1 MNNRVIPLQLVDFRN
16 FYLDIVLFLISPVLS
31 LYVSFKNLTYNRRS
45 IYIIGAFFC
54 LFGSFLPPSQ
64 DAYRYR
70 EMYYDTSDVTIRL
83 FSEEGKDFLLPL
95 LMRLFNYLGF
105 SFENFRFV
113 LLLFCYVL
121 WIQIFLFFIDRFYFS
136 KKNYALLVVCMLFCI
151 RIYSLSYGIRFA
163 VASIF
168 FIYSFFLFFFV
179 RKRFKSFTFLLLA
192 LCMHFSII
200 LMILLFP
207 VTFLLK
213 CLRVSF
219 KKKVLYILL
228 LTPIISSALTDTV
241 ELFSVMTGNEFM
253 SGYANAYIEGTWGT
267 NEMLSWLSFNGLCY
281 TFGRILPLL
290 FIIAFCCCFNCNSFL
305 ANFFLSTL
313 LLLEI
318 SLSSLSLILR
328 FSNISI
334 MLGFILILCNIKN
347 ISMQLMKM
355 KILSFSF
362 VFVFILY
369 SYAMRDDLI
378 NGKQYK
384 AILCPISTFFTDQYP
399 DTWVREKLHLDG
411 IFVNSTMDH

>member
-1 MNNRVIPLQLVDFRN
+1 MNNRVVPLHLVDFRN

-168 FIYSFFLFFFV
+168 FIYSFFY
-179 RKRFKSFTFLLLA
+179 SFSCEKDLSLLLFY
-192 LCMHFSII
+192 C
-200 LMILLFP
+200 
-207 VTFLLK
+207 
-213 CLRVSF
+213 
-219 KKKVLYILL
+219 
-228 LTPIISSALTDTV
+228 
-241 ELFSVMTGNEFM
+241 
-253 SGYANAYIEGTWGT
+253 
-267 NEMLSWLSFNGLCY
+267 
-281 TFGRILPLL
+281 
-290 FIIAFCCCFNCNSFL
+290 
-305 ANFFLSTL
+305 
-313 LLLEI
+313 
-318 SLSSLSLILR
+318 
-328 FSNISI
+328 
-334 MLGFILILCNIKN
+334 
-347 ISMQLMKM
+347 
-355 KILSFSF
+355 
-362 VFVFILY
+362 
-369 SYAMRDDLI
+369 
-378 NGKQYK
+378 
-384 AILCPISTFFTDQYP
+384 
-399 DTWVREKLHLDG
+399 
-411 IFVNSTMDH
+411 

>member
-1 MNNRVIPLQLVDFRN
+1 M
-16 FYLDIVLFLISPVLS
+16 
-31 LYVSFKNLTYNRRS
+31 
-45 IYIIGAFFC
+45 
-54 LFGSFLPPSQ
+54 
-64 DAYRYR
+64 
-70 EMYYDTSDVTIRL
+70 
-83 FSEEGKDFLLPL
+83 
-95 LMRLFNYLGF
+95 
-105 SFENFRFV
+105 
-113 LLLFCYVL
+113 
-121 WIQIFLFFIDRFYFS
+121 
-136 KKNYALLVVCMLFCI
+136 
-151 RIYSLSYGIRFA
+151 
-163 VASIF
+163 
-168 FIYSFFLFFFV
+168 
-179 RKRFKSFTFLLLA
+179 
-192 LCMHFSII
+192 
-200 LMILLFP
+200 
-207 VTFLLK
+207 
-213 CLRVSF
+213 
-219 KKKVLYILL
+219 